1 MSMGKLIRLTIQ
13 VDVEPENANLRE
25 AFEYLK
31 RLKGAE
37 QVELVDIAVVKDPK
51 AEEKKQRRSLD
62 QSFGSDEESNV
73 DSAAIPPL
81 RIPAEPEPEEEHQEL
96 KRTEQA
102 QKLLDRIKIR

>member
-37 QVELVDIAVVKDPK
+37 QVELVDIAIVKDPK
-51 AEEKKQRRSLD
+51 AEEKKQRRSLEE
-62 QSFGSDEESNV
+62 SFGADGET
-73 DSAAIPPL
+73 AGIPAMLPK
-81 RIPAEPEPEEEHQEL
+81 IPAESASEEDEEGL
-96 KRTEQA
+96 KPAEKA

>member
-1 MSMGKLIRLTIQ
+1 MGKLIRLTIQ

-51 AEEKKQRRSLD
+51 AEEKRQRQSLAE
-62 QSFGSDEESNV
+62 SFGREEAPG
-73 DSAAIPPL
+73 AATPGMLPKIPGPGE
-81 RIPAEPEPEEEHQEL
+81 IQEENQGA
-96 KRTEQA
+96 RSTERA

>member
-62 QSFGSDEESNV
+62 QNFGADEEETGT
-73 DSAAIPPL
+73 APAILPK
-81 RIPAEPEPEEEHQEL
+81 IPAAVAPEDEELEL
-96 KRTEQA
+96 RPSDKA